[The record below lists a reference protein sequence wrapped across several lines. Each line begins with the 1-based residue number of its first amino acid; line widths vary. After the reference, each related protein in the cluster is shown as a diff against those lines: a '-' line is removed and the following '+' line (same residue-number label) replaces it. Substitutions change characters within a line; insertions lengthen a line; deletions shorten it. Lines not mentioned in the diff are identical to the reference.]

1 MPSPYPNM
9 IKEVSKSAV
18 EGSMQAVADE
28 LHQEADCTLSAVT
41 DNIDIAVSFGSA
53 ESGLTKKVLESRL

>member
-1 MPSPYPNM
+1 
-9 IKEVSKSAV
+9 
-18 EGSMQAVADE
+18 MQAVADE